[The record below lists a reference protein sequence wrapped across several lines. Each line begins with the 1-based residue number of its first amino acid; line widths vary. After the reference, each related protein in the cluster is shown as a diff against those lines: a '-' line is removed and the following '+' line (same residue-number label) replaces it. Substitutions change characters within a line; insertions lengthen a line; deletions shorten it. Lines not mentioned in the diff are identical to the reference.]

1 MVDAHIDVRTN
12 ENVFNVLAKNARRRT
27 AGELWTT
34 AFGCGVNAIVL
45 WWQHPS
51 LSWLASGF
59 AAGAAYAIW
68 GLLDR
73 ARDEVR
79 EDSPD
84 AAAERLL
91 ALLLQRL
98 VAVAG
103 TGAALWAL
111 LRFMA
116 AALGGW
122 QH

>member
-1 MVDAHIDVRTN
+1 MP
-12 ENVFNVLAKNARRRT
+12 ARR
-27 AGELWTT
+27 AGEVWDGL
-34 AFGCGVNAIVL
+34 
-45 WWQHPS
+45 
-51 LSWLASGF
+51 F